1 MRNPRRACLAI
12 SLAAA
17 TAVTLGFALPANASR
32 LPSWRL
38 IFKHHYSGGGNSVY
52 FAVAA
57 AGRRAAFAVG
67 SANLAGPSGVP
78 VSARWHDGRWTA
90 LTMPRGLTGILGAVS
105 ADSGTDAWTVSES
118 TGLVLHWHNG
128 RWTVARRFS
137 ESGGLQRQ
145 LTGVTA
151 FSPTNVWVF
160 GGSGAFPGVG
170 TWHLHGHVW
179 TKVGGL
185 GGNISFASA
194 LSARDMWAVGGINVG
209 QDSIMHYIH
218 GKWHHITSRLL
229 RGLQFGQILALTSN
243 NVWTVASVGG
253 GPSTMR
259 LLQLRNGRWTRHALP
274 AHYDP
279 IDMVADGHGGLWFT
293 AIHTTSGSS
302 GGIEFLHRSASGRWS
317 VIHDPGVQ
325 SLALIQGTSSLW
337 GAGAT
342 THKTGFEAA
351 IYAHGAVG

>member
-1 MRNPRRACLAI
+1 MRNPRRACVALGV
-12 SLAAA
+12 AAA
-17 TAVTLGFALPANASR
+17 TAVTLCLALPASASR

-38 IFKHHYSGGGNSVY
+38 VFKHHYSGGGNSTY

-67 SANLAGPSGVP
+67 SANNAGPIGGVP
-78 VSARWHDGRWTA
+78 VTARWHDGRWNA
-90 LTMPRGLTGILGAVS
+90 LAMPRGLTGILVAVS
-105 ADSGTDAWTVSES
+105 ADSSTDAWTVSEQS
-118 TGLVLHWHNG
+118 GLVLHWHNG
-128 RWTVARRFS
+128 RWTVPHRFS
-137 ESGGLQRQ
+137 ESGSLPLQ

-160 GGSGAFPGVG
+160 GGSGADPGVG

-179 TKVGGL
+179 TRVRGL

-209 QDSIMHYIH
+209 QDSIMHYIR
-218 GKWHHITSRLL
+218 GKWHHITSPAL
-229 RGLQFGQILALTSN
+229 RGLQFNQILALTSN
-243 NVWTVASVGG
+243 NVWTVASKGG
-253 GPSTMR
+253 APGTMR
-259 LLQLRNGRWTRHALP
+259 LLQLRNGRWTPHALP

-279 IDMVADGHGGLWFT
+279 IDMVADGRGGLWFT
-293 AIHTTSGSS
+293 AVHTSNGE
-302 GGIEFLHRSASGRWS
+302 IQFLHRSASGRWS
-317 VIHDPGVQ
+317 VIHDPGVE